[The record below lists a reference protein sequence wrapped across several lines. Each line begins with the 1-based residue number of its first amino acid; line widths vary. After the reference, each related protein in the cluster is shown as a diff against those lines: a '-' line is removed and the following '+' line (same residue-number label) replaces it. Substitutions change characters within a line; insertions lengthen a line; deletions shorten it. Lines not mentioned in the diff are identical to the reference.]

1 MIEENIELHCDKINQ
16 VLVEV
21 IKNQKRSFKSLEIV
35 FITTV
40 ISLTVIICGMIGCF
54 AWYES
59 QFEVTEKVQTEVT
72 QEVEGEGNSINNV
85 NGNQYNDNA
94 IHNEDK

>member
-1 MIEENIELHCDKINQ
+1 MIEENIEFHCDKINQ

-21 IKNQKRSFKSLEIV
+21 IKNQKRSFKSLEII

-59 QFEVTEKVQTEVT
+59 QFETTETVKTEVT